1 MTVEKRE
8 MIEAVQNEQSR
19 IKDYT
24 TTVTILESIEDAV
37 FFLNDTGNIQYTNS
51 GAQRLLNYSM
61 QELVSKCFDMFVYE
75 ESGHSQKLSGLIE
88 NLQSGIFENIESI
101 LKGKDGLVP
110 VILNFSTV
118 KDHNEK
124 LNYIIVTAKNISQR
138 KLLERKLKEQ
148 QAMSISKDRMRA
160 LGEMSVGVIHEIGQ
174 PLATLRLRIELLQSL
189 VMNGKADKLQINDQC
204 NELLNLIQRISHTMD
219 HMRTFAQQTENDSLG
234 LINLNDSID
243 NAKTL
248 VKYELDIRNIE
259 LCIEKDKQIP
269 FCIANQLLIDQVL
282 INLINNSIDAFDNHT
297 QDDGTKKKVT
307 VMTSANNLKWLEL
320 SVTDNAGGMSE
331 EVRNKIFDPFYTT
344 KPPEENS
351 GLGLAISKNIIH
363 SLGGDISVSSEL
375 HVGTVVTIR
384 LPSGQNGERDQLQN
398 LIELLHGS

>member
-1 MTVEKRE
+1 

-37 FFLNDTGNIQYTNS
+37 FFLNDAGNIQYTNS

-61 QELVSKCFDMFVYE
+61 QELTLKCFDEFVYE

-88 NLQSGIFENIESI
+88 NLQSGIFENIEST
-101 LKGKDGLVP
+101 LKGKDELVP

-189 VMNGKADKLQINDQC
+189 VMNGKADKLHINDQC

-219 HMRTFAQQTENDSLG
+219 HMRSFAQQTENDSLG

-248 VKYELDIRNIE
+248 VQYELDVRNIE
-259 LCIEKDKQIP
+259 LYIEKDKQIP

-282 INLINNSIDAFDNHT
+282 INLINNSVDAFDNHT
-297 QDDGTKKKVT
+297 KDDGTKKRIT
-307 VMTSANNLKWLEL
+307 VKTSAGNLKWLEL
-320 SVTDNAGGMSE
+320 SVADNAGGMSE
-331 EVRNKIFDPFYTT
+331 EVRNKMFDPFYTT

-398 LIELLHGS
+398 LIELLHGG